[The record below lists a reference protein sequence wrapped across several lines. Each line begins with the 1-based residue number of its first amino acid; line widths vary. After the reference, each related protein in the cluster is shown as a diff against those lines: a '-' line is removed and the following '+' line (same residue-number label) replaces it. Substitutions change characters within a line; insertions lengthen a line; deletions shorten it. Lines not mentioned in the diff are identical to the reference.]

1 MRIHDGYHLRELG
14 DDHLVIGPG
23 SEPGGGSRRVVRLNE
38 SAAFL
43 WRSVVGREFSVA
55 GLAALLQ
62 QEYGLD
68 AEAAAGDAA
77 SIAAAWQKAGL
88 VDA

>member
-1 MRIHDGYHLRELG
+1 MRIHDGYYLRELG
-14 DDHLVIGPG
+14 DDHLVIGAG
-23 SEPGGGSRRVVRLNE
+23 ASSGSRRVVRLNE